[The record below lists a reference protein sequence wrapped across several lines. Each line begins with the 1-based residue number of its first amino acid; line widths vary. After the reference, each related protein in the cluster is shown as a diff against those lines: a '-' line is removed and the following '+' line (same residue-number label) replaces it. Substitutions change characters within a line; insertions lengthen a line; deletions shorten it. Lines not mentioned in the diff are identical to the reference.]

1 MTPPN
6 HDHASLFLAA
16 DGPAAAEPVEEPG
29 QVAESGAEAMRQLR
43 DPFAVKST
51 PTAED
56 ATPAATA

>member
-16 DGPAAAEPVEEPG
+16 DGPAAADPAEEPG
-29 QVAESGAEAMRQLR
+29 QVPESGAEAMRQLR
-43 DPFAVKST
+43 DPFAVQST

-56 ATPAATA
+56 ATPAAKA